1 MSRMRRRTI
10 DAAASGGDDAL
21 ARVDLLAGGLL
32 AEEAHGDDGWGALL
46 VRDETAMVEWTER
59 PTWQGD
65 IEVLGWACAHTT
77 ASQDTR
83 QVSTLTLTHQSRTR
97 GSAREWARE
106 RGRGGDAR
114 AIRGSQ
120 ATEGAKTHTE
130 ATGGGSAPEENL
142 LRLFLCLPLL
152 CSPQRF
158 RINLLSLLELSGFW
172 LL

>member
-46 VRDETAMVEWTER
+46 VRDETALVEWRER

-83 QVSTLTLTHQSRTR
+83 QVSTLTLTHQSRTHTR
-97 GSAREWARE
+97 ECERAGERAR
-106 RGRGGDAR
+106 RGRR

-120 ATEGAKTHTE
+120 ATEGAKTHRQQEE
-130 ATGGGSAPEENL
+130 A
-142 LRLFLCLPLL
+142 LRLRKTCFDFSSAFLSSSVIPDH
-152 CSPQRF
+152 PTQPA
-158 RINLLSLLELSGFW
+158 
-172 LL
+172 